1 MRRDVQPSTS
11 VAVALP
17 FFRLALL
24 LTGVFFL
31 SVMSSIG
38 IVLIAVA
45 LLSSA
50 ASVVVGAAVWRSSS

>member
-1 MRRDVQPSTS
+1 M
-11 VAVALP
+11 AVALP